1 MKEAYASGPLCLSSR
16 VARLHAPMHQNTSFI
31 QPCTALSRNPSATAK
46 ACPLSFAALSILM
59 ARHNTSEGFQYS
71 EPSSGRFHRYLIVAT
86 AWRLGFSNRPRS
98 PPARPYLHPARPL
111 STS

>member
-59 ARHNTSEGFQYS
+59 ARHNTSEGVQYR
-71 EPSSGRFHRYLIVAT
+71 EPVPPISHRCDCMAT
-86 AWRLGFSNRPRS
+86 RVLQPSAFT
-98 PPARPYLHPARPL
+98 ARPPL
-111 STS
+111 